1 MIIYHK
7 ADLDGYFS
15 GALVKSIYK
24 DETLYGIDYNETI
37 DDSVLDAEGII
48 YIVDFSL
55 PVHQM
60 QKYAGKMVWIDHH
73 RTAIEDSK
81 KYGYDDILGVRD
93 ENYAAC
99 ELVYAY
105 LYKQSSVF
113 PLEEPAIIKYVGNWD
128 IHRRTGYD
136 EWHDTEVVQLGLKY
150 KYFDLCNGIEPLVR
164 DLNLLL
170 GWSKDD
176 IKNDLIYS
184 NGNLLWWHQQA
195 QNKSL
200 VKSAFEVQIDGK
212 PALAIVGPIGSAVFD
227 SVKNREQLWVVF
239 NGISPKG
246 AKMSVYKD
254 PDVFVDFNCGDYL
267 KEHYG
272 GGGHPSAAGA
282 FIDFDT
288 FTDIIKSKTV

>member
-15 GALVKSIYK
+15 GVLVKSIYK

-48 YIVDFSL
+48 YLVDFSL

-73 RTAIEDSK
+73 RTAINDSK

-113 PLEEPAIIKYVGNWD
+113 PLQEPAIIKYVGNWD
-128 IHRRTGYD
+128 IHRKVGYD
-136 EWHDTEVVQLGLKY
+136 EWYDTQVVQLGLKY
-150 KYFDLCNGIEPLVR
+150 KYLSCGIDKLV
-164 DLNLLL
+164 DELDWLL
-170 GWSKDD
+170 SMSSTDV
-176 IKNDLIYS
+176 KNSLIYS
-184 NGNLLWWHQQA
+184 EGNLLWCHQQLE
-195 QNKSL
+195 NKKL
-200 VKSAFEVQIDGK
+200 VKSAFEVQVDGK
-212 PALAIVGPIGSAVFD
+212 PASAIVGPIGSAVFD

-282 FIDFDT
+282 YIDFDA
-288 FTDIIKSKTV
+288 FTGIMKSKKI

>member
-24 DETLYGIDYNETI
+24 SEEMHGIDYNETI
-37 DDSVLDAEGII
+37 DDSVLDKEGII
-48 YIVDFSL
+48 YLVDFSL
-55 PVHQM
+55 PVQQM

-73 RTAIEDSK
+73 RTAINDSK

-105 LYKQSSVF
+105 LYKQSSLF
-113 PLEEPAIIKYVGNWD
+113 PLEEPPIIKYVGNWD
-128 IHRRTGYD
+128 IHRKVGYD
-136 EWHDTEVVQLGLKY
+136 EWHDTEVVQLGLKHNY
-150 KYFDLCNGIEPLVR
+150 LSCSVDKLVDELSWLLNMSKDGIKNSLFYSVG
-164 DLNLLL
+164 DLLL
-170 GWSKDD
+170 Y
-176 IKNDLIYS
+176 N
-184 NGNLLWWHQQA
+184 QQI
-195 QNKSL
+195 QNKAL
-200 VKSAFEVQIDGK
+200 VKSAFEVQVDGK

-227 SVKNREQLWVVF
+227 SIKNREQLWVVF

-282 FIDFDT
+282 FIDFDI
-288 FTDIIKSKTV
+288 FTGIMKSKTV

>member
-37 DDSVLDAEGII
+37 DDTVLDAEGII
-48 YIVDFSL
+48 YLVDFSL

-128 IHRRTGYD
+128 IHRKVGYD
-136 EWHDTEVVQLGLKY
+136 EWYDTQVVQLGLKY
-150 KYFDLCNGIEPLVR
+150 KYLNCGIDKLV
-164 DLNLLL
+164 DEIDWLLNM
-170 GWSKDD
+170 SSTDV
-176 IKNDLIYS
+176 KNSLIYS
-184 NGNLLWWHQQA
+184 EGNLLWYHQQLE
-195 QNKSL
+195 NKKL
-200 VKSAFEVQIDGK
+200 VKSAFEVQVDGK
-212 PALAIVGPIGSAVFD
+212 PASAIVGPIGSAVFD

-239 NGISPKG
+239 NGISPDG
-246 AKMSVYKD
+246 VKMSVYKD

>member
-15 GALVKSIYK
+15 GALVKSKYTN
-24 DETLYGIDYNETI
+24 ETLYGIDYNETI
-37 DDSVLDAEGII
+37 DDTVLDAEGII
-48 YIVDFSL
+48 YLVDFSL

-73 RTAIEDSK
+73 RTAINDSK

-105 LYKQSSVF
+105 LYKQSNVF
-113 PLEEPAIIKYVGNWD
+113 PLQEPAIIKYVGNWD
-128 IHRRTGYD
+128 IHRNVNWY
-136 EWHDTEVVQLGLKY
+136 EWDLTQVVQQGLKY
-150 KYFDLCNGIEPLVR
+150 NYLSFDVDKLVD
-164 DLNLLL
+164 DLNDLLNMSSNDVKNTNIYSDGDLLL
-170 GWSKDD
+170 R
-176 IKNDLIYS
+176 N
-184 NGNLLWWHQQA
+184 QQI
-195 QNKSL
+195 QNKAL
-200 VKSAFEVQIDGK
+200 VKSAFEVQVDGK

-227 SVKNREQLWVVF
+227 SIKDREQLWVVF

-254 PDVFVDFNCGDYL
+254 PEVFVDFNCGDYL

-288 FTDIIKSKTV
+288 FTGIIKSKTV

>member
-48 YIVDFSL
+48 YLVDFSL

-73 RTAIEDSK
+73 RTAINDSK

-99 ELVYAY
+99 ELVYSY

-113 PLEEPAIIKYVGNWD
+113 PLQEPAIIKYVGNWD
-128 IHRRTGYD
+128 IHRKVGYD
-136 EWHDTEVVQLGLKY
+136 EWHDTEVVQLGLKHNY
-150 KYFDLCNGIEPLVR
+150 LNCGIDKLVSEL
-164 DLNLLL
+164 DWLL
-170 GWSKDD
+170 SMSSTDV
-176 IKNDLIYS
+176 KNDLIYS
-184 NGNLLWWHQQA
+184 NGNLLLSHQRA

-200 VKSAFEVQIDGK
+200 VKSAFEVQVDDK

-227 SVKNREQLWVVF
+227 SIKNREQLWVVF
-239 NGISPKG
+239 NAISPKG

>member
-37 DDSVLDAEGII
+37 EDTVLDGEGII
-48 YIVDFSL
+48 YLVDFSL

-113 PLEEPAIIKYVGNWD
+113 PLQEPAIIKYVGNWD

-150 KYFDLCNGIEPLVR
+150 NYLNCGIDKLVSEL
-164 DLNLLL
+164 DWLL
-170 GWSKDD
+170 SMSNTD

-184 NGNLLWWHQQA
+184 NGNLLWRHQLS

-200 VKSAFEVQIDGK
+200 VKSAFEVQVDDK

-227 SVKNREQLWVVF
+227 SVENREQLWVVF
-239 NGISPKG
+239 NGIRPKG
-246 AKMSVYKD
+246 VKMSVYKD

>member
-48 YIVDFSL
+48 YLVDFSL

-136 EWHDTEVVQLGLKY
+136 EWHDTEVVQLGLKHNY
-150 KYFDLCNGIEPLVR
+150 LSWGIDKLV
-164 DLNLLL
+164 DELDWLLNM
-170 GWSKDD
+170 SSTDV
-176 IKNDLIYS
+176 KNSLIYS
-184 NGNLLWWHQQA
+184 EGNLLWWHQHA

-200 VKSAFEVQIDGK
+200 VKSAFEVQVDDK

-227 SVKNREQLWVVF
+227 SIKDREQLWVVF

-254 PDVFVDFNCGDYL
+254 PDVFSDFNCGDYL

>member
-24 DETLYGIDYNETI
+24 DEEMYGIDYNETI
-37 DDSVLDAEGII
+37 EDSVLDKEGII
-48 YIVDFSL
+48 YLVDFSL

-60 QKYAGKMVWIDHH
+60 QKYVGKMVWIDHH
-73 RTAIEDSK
+73 RTAINDSK

-128 IHRRTGYD
+128 IHRKVGYD
-136 EWHDTEVVQLGLKY
+136 EWHDTEVVQLGLKHNY
-150 KYFDLCNGIEPLVR
+150 LSQGVDKLVNELSWL
-164 DLNLLL
+164 LNM
-170 GWSKDD
+170 SKGG

-184 NGNLLWWHQQA
+184 NGNLLWWHQRA

-200 VKSAFEVQIDGK
+200 VKSAFEVQVDDK

-227 SVKNREQLWVVF
+227 SVENREQLWVVF

-246 AKMSVYKD
+246 VKMSVYKD
-254 PDVFVDFNCGDYL
+254 PEVFVDFNCGDYL

-288 FTDIIKSKTV
+288 FTDIMKSKTV

>member
-1 MIIYHK
+1 MLIYHK

-24 DETLYGIDYNETI
+24 DEMLYGIDYNETI

-48 YIVDFSL
+48 YLVDFSL
-55 PVHQM
+55 PVDQM

-73 RTAIEDSK
+73 RTAIQDSK

-93 ENYAAC
+93 DNYAAC

-128 IHRRTGYD
+128 IHRKVGYD
-136 EWHDTEVVQLGLKY
+136 EWHDTEVVQQGLKHNY
-150 KYFDLCNGIEPLVR
+150 LNCGIDKLVGEL
-164 DLNLLL
+164 DWLL
-170 GWSKDD
+170 SMSSTDV
-176 IKNDLIYS
+176 KNSLIYS
-184 NGNLLWWHQQA
+184 EGNLLWWHQQA

-212 PALAIVGPIGSAVFD
+212 PALAIVGVIGSAVFD
-227 SVKNREQLWVVF
+227 SVNNREQLWVVF

-282 FIDFDT
+282 YIDFDT
-288 FTDIIKSKTV
+288 FTNIMKSKTV

>member
-24 DETLYGIDYNETI
+24 DETLYGIDYNEAI

-48 YIVDFSL
+48 YLVDFSL

-113 PLEEPAIIKYVGNWD
+113 PLEEPAIIKYVGNCD
-128 IHRRTGYD
+128 IHRKVGYD
-136 EWHDTEVVQLGLKY
+136 EWHDTEVVQQGLKHNY
-150 KYFDLCNGIEPLVR
+150 LNCGIDKLVGEL
-164 DLNLLL
+164 DWLLNM
-170 GWSKDD
+170 SSTDV
-176 IKNDLIYS
+176 KNSLIYS

-200 VKSAFEVQIDGK
+200 VKSAFEVQVDDK

-227 SVKNREQLWVVF
+227 SIKNREQLWVVF
-239 NGISPKG
+239 NGISPDG
-246 AKMSVYKD
+246 VKMSVYKD

>member
-37 DDSVLDAEGII
+37 DDTVLDNEGII
-48 YIVDFSL
+48 YLVDFSL

-73 RTAIEDSK
+73 RTAINDSK

-99 ELVYAY
+99 ELVYSY

-113 PLEEPAIIKYVGNWD
+113 PLQEPAIIKYVGNWD

-136 EWHDTEVVQLGLKY
+136 EWHDTQVVQLGLKHNY
-150 KYFDLCNGIEPLVR
+150 LSWGIDKLVDELDWLLNMSTNGV
-164 DLNLLL
+164 
-170 GWSKDD
+170 
-176 IKNDLIYS
+176 KNSLIYS
-184 NGNLLWWHQQA
+184 EGNLLWWHQLA
-195 QNKSL
+195 ENKKL
-200 VKSAFEVQIDGK
+200 VKSAFEVQVDGK
-212 PALAIVGPIGSAVFD
+212 PASAIVGPISSAVFD

-239 NGISPKG
+239 NGISPDG
-246 AKMSVYKD
+246 VKMSVYKD

-267 KEHYG
+267 KRHYG